1 MDMNVALADA
11 QSALPE
17 WTAGERRERE
27 RLATTPACLLT
38 PPTELTTQL
47 RLLSLQRPPLVFTFH
62 AKGSDVALQ
71 QVQSRDPRMSGLVIV
86 VSQSDL
92 AEVESQLAGV
102 DKNKLRILV
111 VDENQDKG
119 AAFQQVERWMS
130 AQGLA

>member
-1 MDMNVALADA
+1 MLTTAL
-11 QSALPE
+11 
-17 WTAGERRERE
+17 
-27 RLATTPACLLT
+27 ACLLT
-38 PPTELTTQL
+38 PLAELTTQL

-86 VSQSDL
+86 VSKSDQ